1 MKYLV
6 ACQERWLSGVGKE
19 IESKYKELTN
29 IWKERER
36 ERERDILRG
45 KERDEVSQRER
56 EAKMIFALFC
66 LNLEEEID
74 AAEAQSF

>member
-1 MKYLV
+1 MKSLV

-45 KERDEVSQRER
+45 KERDEVS
-56 EAKMIFALFC
+56 
-66 LNLEEEID
+66 
-74 AAEAQSF
+74 